1 METFVHSVDPTKQG
15 HLLAYLKEHNF
26 EITKPAHAF
35 FAGRKPGLSVTLFES
50 GKCVVQGKNS
60 LEFIEFFLE
69 PEILGTF
76 GKTHKKCLAD
86 LTPRI
91 GVDESGK
98 GDFFGPLVIA
108 GVYADGETV
117 HKLID
122 LGVKDSK
129 TLGDK
134 AIQILAQKIKKVA
147 PHQIVL
153 INPQKYNEIYAN
165 FKNLNALLAWGHA
178 TVIENLSERSQCLTV
193 IIDQFA
199 DEKVV
204 IQALKRKKVTLQLT
218 QRHRGEEDPVVA
230 AASILARDAFVHRL
244 QTLSDEA
251 GLILPKGASA
261 AVVAA
266 GRKIE
271 PQRLSHF
278 AKLHFKTLDKVLERN

>member
-1 METFVHSVDPTKQG
+1 METFVHSVDRAKNG
-15 HLLAYLKEHNF
+15 LLLAYLKEHDF
-26 EITKPAHAF
+26 EITKPAHTF
-35 FAGRKPGLSVTLFES
+35 FAGKKPGLSVTLFES

-60 LEFIEFFLE
+60 PEFIEFFLE

-76 GKTHKKCLAD
+76 EETHKKSLAD
-86 LTPRI
+86 FTPRI

-108 GVYADGETV
+108 GVYADNETIG
-117 HKLID
+117 KLID
-122 LGVKDSK
+122 FGVKDSK
-129 TLGDK
+129 ALSDNT
-134 AIQILAQKIKKVA
+134 IQILAQKIKKVA

-178 TVIENLSERSQCLTV
+178 TVIENLSQRSQCLTV

-199 DEKVV
+199 DERVV
-204 IQALKRKKVTLQLT
+204 IQALKRKKVELQLT

-230 AASILARDAFVHRL
+230 AASILARDAFVNRL
-244 QTLSDEA
+244 KTLSDEA
-251 GLILPKGASA
+251 GIILPKGASA

-266 GRKIE
+266 GRKLD
-271 PQRLSHF
+271 QARLPYF
-278 AKLHFKTLDKVLERN
+278 AKLHFKTLDKVLEKN